1 MIQTISEALALFDE
15 VLAYPWERTVV
26 YQGNGPLV
34 SEVPPPDD
42 GPWNRPLYLT
52 MAVPRRSGFRFVSWN
67 TRPDGWGGG
76 TGSPADGCRRRRAAS
91 RSSPSGRA
99 CRPCRP
105 VPPAA
110 CCTAAAVCTVGA
122 LWRTAATSRTDSAR
136 TMLRPG
142 AFFGSCERDS
152 PLLSPGP
159 PGCTAPGERFPRE
172 RKSLGLRGRPVY
184 PPAPPNFV
192 PQMQKPVFTSRF
204 AAVDK
209 GAAGGYDSGEM
220 KNP

>member
-1 MIQTISEALALFDE
+1 MEKAGEPLIQTISEALALFDE

-52 MAVPRRSGFRFVSWN
+52 MGRAQAFRLSLCQLEH
-67 TRPDGWGGG
+67 PAGWLGGEL
-76 TGSPADGCRRRRAAS
+76 GSPADGCRRRRAAS

-172 RKSLGLRGRPVY
+172 RKSLGLRGRR
-184 PPAPPNFV
+184 V
-192 PQMQKPVFTSRF
+192 PSRSTKLRSADAKTSIYKPFRR
-204 AAVDK
+204 
-209 GAAGGYDSGEM
+209 G
-220 KNP
+220 